1 MTVPERLAHLTPEQ
15 ARRRRRLSLELL
27 WACTIF
33 LLPWSIY
40 LMISLP
46 RTYNARHYD
55 VAWAGFDVLELLAL
69 GATAYFGL
77 RRRQAIIGAALA
89 AATMLV
95 CDAWFDIALDLGT
108 PGIWGALAAA
118 AFVELPLAGFLIHRV
133 AQLMRLT
140 LVRLYPEADEHGHPM
155 RLTQIPMLVD
165 PALMRAMMEQSAA
178 TEQPAVTEQ
187 PAGTEQPAAS
197 EQPAT
202 RPGEDP
208 GNLT

>member
-1 MTVPERLAHLTPEQ
+1 MTGPEHGMRLTPAQ

-27 WACTIF
+27 WTCTAF

-46 RTYNARHYD
+46 RTYSTRHYD
-55 VAWAGFDVLELLAL
+55 LAWGGFDVLELLAL

-89 AATMLV
+89 AATMLI

-118 AFVELPLAGFLIHRV
+118 AFVELPLAGFLVHR
-133 AQLMRLT
+133 ARQLMRLT
-140 LVRLYPEADEHGHPM
+140 LLRLYPETDEHGRPL
-155 RLTQIPMLVD
+155 RLTRIPMLLDPDLIGD
-165 PALMRAMMEQSAA
+165 PAPDRPE
-178 TEQPAVTEQ
+178 T
-187 PAGTEQPAAS
+187 
-197 EQPAT
+197 AT
-202 RPGEDP
+202 RPEDEP
-208 GNLT
+208 GNSG